1 MSTDRILSRLLSNGA
16 ALGFAGGLAGGLAYS
31 AWSRY
36 RESPR
41 LDGAPP
47 AGSAPPPAGLGHF
60 VRGAGRSEASE
71 WLGSIP
77 LRARAAAAQ
86 ADGRLEGRERYAIY
100 ERVGALDLS
109 EAEKASLLAQLDHP
123 IDMADLVSDATT
135 PEIAAEIYT
144 ASLPAIDVDSAAER
158 GHLAMLAERPG
169 LPDGLVDSIHQEIG
183 VADQRQAPPI
193 AIERGAS

>member
-1 MSTDRILSRLLSNGA
+1 VSTDRILSRLLSNGA
-16 ALGFAGGLAGGLAYS
+16 ALGFAGGLAGGIAYS

-47 AGSAPPPAGLGHF
+47 AGSAPLPAGLDHF
-60 VRGAGRSEASE
+60 VRGAGRSEESE

-77 LRARAAAAQ
+77 LRAMVAAAQ
-86 ADGRLEGRERYAIY
+86 ADGRLDGRERYAIY

-109 EAEKASLLAQLDHP
+109 EAEKVSLLAQLDHP

-144 ASLPAIDVDSAAER
+144 ASLLAIDVDSAAER
-158 GHLAMLAERPG
+158 GYLAMIAARLG

-183 VADQRQAPPI
+183 VADQGQAPPI
-193 AIERGAS
+193 AIERRAS